1 MDRFLEKFYP
11 LSEQIVSE
19 HAFGDVERLIDS
31 GQEYTDKQLLEAAD
45 SDLTHIPMSV
55 LPQRLQAYL
64 PWALNGGNHH
74 EISLDK

>member
-1 MDRFLEKFYP
+1 VDRFLEKFYP

-55 LPQRLQAYL
+55 LPQRLQAYVSSVGIK
-64 PWALNGGNHH
+64 WRK
-74 EISLDK
+74 SS